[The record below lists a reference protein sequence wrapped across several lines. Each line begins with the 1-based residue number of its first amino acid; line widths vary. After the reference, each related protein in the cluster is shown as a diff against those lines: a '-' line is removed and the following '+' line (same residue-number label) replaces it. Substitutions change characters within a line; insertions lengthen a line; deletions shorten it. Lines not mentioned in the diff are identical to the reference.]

1 MMKKQGKHHVK
12 KIHKLG
18 EVQLTQEEW
27 FDALKMPGPVRNR
40 KKYTRKQ
47 KHPRKDVEEQ

>member
-1 MMKKQGKHHVK
+1 MKKQGKHHIK

-27 FDALKMPGPVRNR
+27 FDALKTPGPVRNR

-47 KHPRKDVEEQ
+47 KYPRKDVEEQ